1 MRFDDEKQFATFL
14 GRNVFDVKKARKSF
28 APLLVVVV
36 GTTTFRDDDKR
47 DDDADDDDAK
57 EEEEEESNAPCANP
71 RAQEEES

>member
-36 GTTTFRDDDKR
+36 VVVVVVKR
-47 DDDADDDDAK
+47 DDADDDDAK